1 MWKQWFA
8 TLKSKVQVCHKM
20 PSVVSS
26 YIYTLAALTAVSA
39 LLIYSLNSYA
49 YTLRANAETD
59 QLQSILNGVAAK
71 ANEVLTLVT
80 TTNSSLT
87 VYLNLPTTIGNHY
100 YWMRMRNDS
109 AKAWVEGSL
118 GDMVEGNI
126 DLQVEI
132 PSEAKLSGHFVST
145 HGQATLQGYMNGSTP
160 QLNLASVGG

>member
-1 MWKQWFA
+1 
-8 TLKSKVQVCHKM
+8 M

-26 YIYTLAALTAVSA
+26 YIYTLVALTAVSA

-49 YTLRANAETD
+49 YTLRASAETD

-87 VYLNLPTTIGNHY
+87 VYLNLPTTIGNQY

-109 AKAWVEGSL
+109 SKAWVEGSL
-118 GDMVEGNI
+118 GDMFEGNT
-126 DLQVEI
+126 DLQVLI
-132 PSEAKLSGHFVST
+132 PCEATLSGHFIST

>member
-1 MWKQWFA
+1 
-8 TLKSKVQVCHKM
+8 M

-26 YIYTLAALTAVSA
+26 YIYTLVALTAVSA

-49 YTLRANAETD
+49 YTLRASAETD

-87 VYLNLPTTIGNHY
+87 IYLNLPTTIGNQY

-109 AKAWVEGSL
+109 SKAWVEGSL
-118 GDMVEGNI
+118 GDMFEGNTG
-126 DLQVEI
+126 LQVLI
-132 PSEAKLSGHFVST
+132 PCEATLSGHFVST
-145 HGQATLQGYMNGSTP
+145 RGQATLQGYMSGSTP